1 MLWPSEFPQPAA
13 PRNPSDTSGAVGTYN
28 NTAPDGYPAEDDMNS
43 VATIEQS
50 KSVGV
55 LATLASHYGMDK
67 GAFVQTIKA
76 TVMNGTDVS
85 NEQLAAFCLV
95 AKEHKLNP
103 FTKEIFAFPSR
114 GGIVPVVSVDG
125 WMKLINSHP
134 DFDGMEFKDNVTPD
148 GQLLSI
154 TCRMFRKGRSHP
166 VEVTE
171 YMAECKRNTDVW
183 RQWPARMLRHKAT
196 IQAARYA
203 FGFAGIME
211 QDEAERMGDI
221 DGARKDENVV
231 PGVFVEDKRKARHD
245 EAAEQYAASIE
256 LIKDRI
262 SEWDA
267 TQDSDALYTA
277 AEAWA
282 EIPSAAQ
289 MDLWLAPTK
298 GGIFT
303 THERDVIKSKLPKIE
318 QEKSE

>member
-1 MLWPSEFPQPAA
+1 MS
-13 PRNPSDTSGAVGTYN
+13 N
-28 NTAPDGYPAEDDMNS
+28 

-50 KSVGV
+50 QGVGV
-55 LATLASHYGMDK
+55 LASLASHYGMDK
-67 GAFVQTIKA
+67 SAFVQTVKA
-76 TVMNGTDVS
+76 TVMGGSNVS

-134 DFDGMEFKDNVTPD
+134 DFDGMEFKDTVNAD
-148 GQLLSI
+148 GGLVSI

-171 YMAECKRNTDVW
+171 YMSECRRGTDVW
-183 RQWPARMLRHKAT
+183 KQWPARMLRHKAT

-211 QDEAERMGDI
+211 QDEAERMGEITATQQGDRI
-221 DGARKDENVV
+221 VPAIALADPRKQ
-231 PGVFVEDKRKARHD
+231 RHD
-245 EAAEQYAASIE
+245 EAAEQYGEAVELLKA
-256 LIKDRI
+256 LIKT
-262 SEWDA
+262 WDE
-267 TQDSDALYTA
+267 TQNDDALYTI
-277 AEAWA
+277 AETWA
-282 EIPSAAQ
+282 EIPSVAQ
-289 MDLWLAPTK
+289 IDLWLAPTK

-303 THERDVIKSKLPKIE
+303 THERDVIKTKLPKIE
-318 QEKSE
+318 QEAQA